1 MAEDKDK
8 NGEIIFFDKSIILD
22 LTLKHIKIPLYHPSF
37 FLQGVTWLDFPPSG
51 ADLVC
56 QLFSFCNYPCTCR
69 DAISD
74 SSSDLGLPINSF

>member
-37 FLQGVTWLDFPPSG
+37 FFARKWLDLTFPHQVLTWFASFSVF
-51 ADLVC
+51 AIILALAEMQLV
-56 QLFSFCNYPCTCR
+56 T
-69 DAISD
+69 AV
-74 SSSDLGLPINSF
+74 PI

>member
-37 FLQGVTWLDFPPSG
+37 FLQGVT
-51 ADLVC
+51 
-56 QLFSFCNYPCTCR
+56 
-69 DAISD
+69 
-74 SSSDLGLPINSF
+74 

>member
-8 NGEIIFFDKSIILD
+8 NSKIFFDKSIILD
-22 LTLKHIKIPLYHPSF
+22 LTLKHKKIPRDTF
-37 FLQGVTWLDFPPSG
+37 FCKGWLDLTFPRSG

-56 QLFSFCNYPCTCR
+56 QLFSFCNYPCTFR

>member
-37 FLQGVTWLDFPPSG
+37 FF
-51 ADLVC
+51 A
-56 QLFSFCNYPCTCR
+56 R
-69 DAISD
+69 
-74 SSSDLGLPINSF
+74 SDLT